1 MERKAKT
8 IPNITAEAV
17 SSTRKR
23 MRRLKDIGT
32 YIKMRAKSPQGIMF
46 EIFVTAVMMH
56 NMEETAFHEFFD
68 VIHTAC
74 VRTDMYRFYPNFT
87 ENAEKS
93 HVRGESFGGYE
104 GLIEDCERRI
114 TQSTDDMAM
123 YEKVR
128 KTTNAVFRIVKSRL
142 KATLYKDYPRI
153 RKVLETH
160 SNIRI
165 NA

>member
-17 SSTRKR
+17 ASTRKR

-56 NMEETAFHEFFD
+56 NMEETAFREFFD

-74 VRTDMYRFYPNFT
+74 VRTDMYRLYPNFT

-114 TQSTDDMAM
+114 TQSTDDMEM
-123 YEKVR
+123 YAKAR
-128 KTTNAVFRIVKSRL
+128 KTTTAVYRIVKSRL

-153 RKVLETH
+153 RRVLETH
-160 SNIRI
+160 SNIHI
-165 NA
+165 NV